1 MICLTLEQLI
11 NSVDVLQKLSTAE
24 VKARV
29 AFNISKLLRASEA
42 EISNFN
48 ETRLSLIKKY
58 AKKDESGE
66 IIMDNESNVTIE
78 PDNIEVFNKE
88 LRELIATTVE
98 LNASKIN
105 LDDLNINI
113 TPNEMLLLEP
123 FLEI

>member
-1 MICLTLEQLI
+1 MIQLTLEQLI

-29 AFNISKLLRASEA
+29 AFNIGKMLRASEA
-42 EISNFN
+42 EINNFN
-48 ETRLSLIKKY
+48 DTRINLIKKY
-58 AKKDESGE
+58 AQKDDSGE
-66 IIMDNESNVTIE
+66 IIMDDNGNVTIE
-78 PDNIEVFNKE
+78 PNNLEIFNQE
-88 LRELIATTVE
+88 LRELIATTIE
-98 LNASKIN
+98 LNTSKIN